1 MALNFPISL
10 VGKSGSGGIDQYY
23 STQEALGPIHRWKLN
38 ETSGIT
44 INNDIL
50 NTNSSLLPN
59 NGSAWTG
66 GSLGQAGAFPESYSA
81 NFNGVDG
88 YGNLGFTK
96 SVGNGN
102 PTTFEFIV
110 HSDYSGYVISES
122 RVGSGDINKIV
133 ISVLGNSKTVRL
145 GFLHNRVGDGYFYYI
160 NTPDALQN
168 GFNHVVC
175 TIGEAN
181 GFSDVK
187 IFINGSLSV
196 RKNDVTDIV
205 PPVTPRLWEIGRWKN
220 HTYST
225 NYASGAIDSV
235 CVYDYVLSDGDILN
249 NFKASSL

>member
-1 MALNFPISL
+1 MSLKFPISL
-10 VGKSGSGGIDQYY
+10 VGKRGGGGIDQYY
-23 STQEALGPIHRWKLN
+23 SAQEALNPIHRWKLN

-81 NFNGVDG
+81 DFNGVDG
-88 YGNLGFTK
+88 YGDLGFTK
-96 SVGNGN
+96 AVGNGN

-122 RVGSGDINKIV
+122 RLGPNDIYKTL
-133 ISVLGNSKTVRL
+133 ISVIGASKTVRL
-145 GFLHNRVGDGYFYYI
+145 SYLHNRPGDGYIYSI
-160 NTPDALQN
+160 ETPDALQN

-196 RKNDVTDIV
+196 RKNDVTDII
-205 PPVTPRLWEIGRWKN
+205 PPVTPMLWEIGRWKN
-220 HTYST
+220 HTY
-225 NYASGAIDSV
+225 NVHYGSGAIDSV